1 MGEDGGDEEDD
12 RCLISGVGTRE
23 DKSVQHTYRLWQ
35 EPQGPAAAQSLE
47 HSTIYCVQ
55 LRLLTVYT
63 ELLATATVSK
73 ESSLFGPIDA

>member
-47 HSTIYCVQ
+47 HSAIYCV
-55 LRLLTVYT
+55 
-63 ELLATATVSK
+63 
-73 ESSLFGPIDA
+73 